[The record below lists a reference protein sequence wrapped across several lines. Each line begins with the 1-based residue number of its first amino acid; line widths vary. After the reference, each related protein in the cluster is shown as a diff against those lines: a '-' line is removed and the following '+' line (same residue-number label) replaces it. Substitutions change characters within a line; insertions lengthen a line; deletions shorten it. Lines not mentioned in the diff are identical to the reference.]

1 MGEVKLFEDLDCYRL
16 DKRKVFKF
24 GVIMDKM
31 MGFVC
36 KIDFVLELGEI
47 LINVFLI
54 ELYEKSN
61 EELIFFKFGDSGV
74 VVLIKF
80 GKYVEVFFM
89 IFVGDVNIL
98 EVVKNN
104 IIVVE
109 LKYVVDKFEYFYG
122 IIFELNIL

>member
-1 MGEVKLFEDLDCYRL
+1 
-16 DKRKVFKF
+16 
-24 GVIMDKM
+24 
-31 MGFVC
+31 
-36 KIDFVLELGEI
+36 
-47 LINVFLI
+47 
-54 ELYEKSN
+54 
-61 EELIFFKFGDSGV
+61 
-74 VVLIKF
+74 
-80 GKYVEVFFM
+80 M